1 MSLGYRVSGKVQQGA
16 KRGRELGF
24 PTANISLASLI
35 DAPEQGVYACL
46 INLGSKKY
54 YKGVVNIGIRP
65 TFGGKTMVCETHIFD
80 FEGDLYGTVIEL
92 ELVAYLRQ
100 EIKFNTVEVL
110 KEQINIDISM
120 AKNIL
125 DKK

>member
-46 INLGSKKY
+46 INLGPKNY
-54 YKGVVNIGIRP
+54 YKTI
-65 TFGGKTMVCETHIFD
+65 
-80 FEGDLYGTVIEL
+80 
-92 ELVAYLRQ
+92 
-100 EIKFNTVEVL
+100 
-110 KEQINIDISM
+110 
-120 AKNIL
+120 
-125 DKK
+125 